1 MASELVLVQEAGP
14 EANSQDAPG
23 VEISELTAESA
34 REVSGDHVGAGIH
47 FTGPSD
53 LDVSIPSEM
62 PPSQVSSKD
71 HGGISSWH
79 GEEPTGSGPLEF

>member
-1 MASELVLVQEAGP
+1 MQEIGP
-14 EANSQDAPG
+14 EGISSQDTPR
-23 VEISELTAESA
+23 VEISELTENV

-79 GEEPTGSGPLEF
+79 REEPTGSGPLEF